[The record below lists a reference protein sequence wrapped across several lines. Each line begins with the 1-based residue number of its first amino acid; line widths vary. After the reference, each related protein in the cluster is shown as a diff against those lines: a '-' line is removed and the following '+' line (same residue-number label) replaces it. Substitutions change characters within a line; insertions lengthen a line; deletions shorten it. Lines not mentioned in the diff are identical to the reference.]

1 MHGRKRLTALIAA
14 IAVVFVLLAL
24 ARHTVGRVVITQ
36 TLSIATGYHFDIG
49 EIRLQ
54 SGHGAFINTHVSKNG
69 EPVLDAVRID
79 ITYNLR
85 DLLPGSTHRF
95 GLESVAIDQPHLT
108 IIHHRNGT
116 YNVGQLG
123 TAATGSSTMPGA
135 YHAGTPLDLT
145 ARIRRGSATL
155 IDDYQYYKESRT
167 QAIHDINLDLNT
179 KSDVRTHYVL
189 TGAFLDAVKDEPL
202 RAVGTV
208 DYRHGYAL
216 HHIMAAAV
224 PIKAI
229 GNYFINS
236 PAARIV
242 AGTAKHF
249 DARIYAL
256 DVRPGLPVN
265 YHTSG
270 TLGLSDGQLYI
281 NGLAKPLD
289 DLRGSLQ
296 IADSGLSARTLNAT
310 IAGLPIVVAG
320 SIYKFADPRFFLGLQ
335 GQGDLSVLKTIV
347 ASGSHYPLTGA
358 TRFDTLIEGPIANP
372 LILFGFASPRLQ
384 YDKYPVQNAT
394 GVMTLYKNMASIVP
408 LRGRYGGLTVS
419 VRGTLALGKHV
430 GSEIAI
436 AYGGNASDL
445 PYLGSLVPGS
455 AIAGE
460 AVAQGTDTAIGVA
473 GSLADSSNAHRLSA
487 YYSLTP
493 QGYGTIGPLRI
504 NRNGGT
510 LYANFALDRP
520 NNSSAFWISA
530 RNFALEPA
538 RGASMPGL
546 QLPDLSQFA
555 GHTIDADIAGTGAAN
570 DVSLGGRVA
579 ARNIVL
585 AGTHVDSLRADFA
598 GPLTDLSI
606 ARVAASGPW
615 GTFDGNGAY
624 QDGGVAARGNFEGSL
639 DALPFA
645 SSVAAHGNVHGPIAL
660 AYEKNGTLIL
670 QSDNARLSNVSV
682 QGIAVQSFNGTV
694 ALGKGRVRIYS
705 ASGQIAG
712 ANFVAG
718 GALGDGQSV
727 AIATADAGPQA
738 ARAFG
743 LPLQAGQVALIGTVG
758 QSGNA
763 PTFDGGVA
771 VSNGVA
777 AGYPVQGSSELH
789 LGRSELAVTNAT
801 VTLAGTY
808 GALDGHLTGVRSG
821 RPAYALVARVP
832 AGDIATASRALHIP
846 TFSTVGSFDAN
857 LSIGG
862 SGSAPSVSGPLSV
875 PVGQINGMDFE
886 DAHAQIAAGPGGV
899 SAHRGAVVVGTTRT
913 SFDATLRGRTSA
925 ISLNAPHADLS
936 DFNDFFNTGDT
947 LAGRGSVVLSMVRT
961 NLSIGTSGDVDVQDF
976 RYRRLPIGNTDAEWS
991 SHDGLVGGRL
1001 SVGGAH
1007 GRLAARGT
1015 VALAPAQSLGQI
1027 LARSRY
1033 DISAQLFGLDTTTW
1047 LPAFGYPTVPLTGRV
1062 DATATLHGRY
1072 PQIAL
1077 MSEATL
1083 KAGTIGRVP
1092 IDLLHMRA
1100 HSEGTRIALTHFD
1113 LEVPALVASGTGSF
1127 GFGPRDAINFTMSA
1141 QSNDLPT
1148 LTANFIKRPLGLK
1161 GNLQSQL
1168 TLAGTWHKPQVGGN
1182 VYLTNANLRGV
1193 VVPQL
1198 VASLALRGRDL
1209 QVRNAEVTFTKGSV
1223 AVAGALPLQ
1232 LSPFGVGPPSAPFSM
1247 DFFATNT
1254 DLSDFV
1260 PLLPAGTKAGGL
1272 LNGHLGVNGTVSN
1285 PQIRGGIAL
1294 TQGSYVSPFETA
1306 PVTQT
1311 VAQIV
1316 FAGTR
1321 ATLSRLHAQLGGG
1334 TLDASGDIAFD
1345 RGASGNQ
1352 VVYAI
1357 DAKSRGAV
1365 LHFPA
1370 YGSGTIDSTLQL
1382 TKDAGKLAQLT
1393 GTLTATNAVIPF
1405 AALIGHSSSPAVEG
1419 AQAAIATVTGATPL
1433 PDAAPPGFPFNLGF
1447 NLGVTAGKN
1456 VAVRASALGYG
1467 IDIGAK
1473 GHAVLAGTLA
1483 QPTLDG
1489 AFSATGGSL
1498 TFIDHVFK
1506 VQEGRVTF
1514 TPADGVIPQ
1523 LYAIGTTQVSA
1534 PESGSPIATGSI
1546 GVTIKV
1552 TGPATNPTL
1561 AFSSD
1566 PAGLSRDQIIAMLT
1580 PLGAITGLQ
1589 FDDNGNA
1596 LAPGQ
1601 LAGAPPQTTGQP
1613 MPPGAFRHQAGA
1625 LSIGQEAF
1633 NILNAQFAHSLLTP
1647 IENALGGT
1655 LGLSSVNLTLDYRG
1669 NVGLSV
1675 RRPVNAKLSA
1685 VYATTFGYPSRQTYG
1700 FQYAPNEDTV
1710 AQLTFFQQRAP
1721 VTFFGAGGYTPVTT
1735 DPNVTVGQ
1743 PINGNNGFTFS
1754 LQRLFW

>member
-1 MHGRKRLTALIAA
+1 
-14 IAVVFVLLAL
+14 
-24 ARHTVGRVVITQ
+24 
-36 TLSIATGYHFDIG
+36 
-49 EIRLQ
+49 
-54 SGHGAFINTHVSKNG
+54 
-69 EPVLDAVRID
+69 
-79 ITYNLR
+79 
-85 DLLPGSTHRF
+85 
-95 GLESVAIDQPHLT
+95 
-108 IIHHRNGT
+108 
-116 YNVGQLG
+116 
-123 TAATGSSTMPGA
+123 
-135 YHAGTPLDLT
+135 
-145 ARIRRGSATL
+145 
-155 IDDYQYYKESRT
+155 
-167 QAIHDINLDLNT
+167 
-179 KSDVRTHYVL
+179 THYVL
-189 TGAFLDAVKDEPL
+189 TGAFADVTKDEPL
-202 RAVGTV
+202 SAVGTV
-208 DYRHGYAL
+208 HYPNGYAL
-216 HHIMAAAV
+216 HHVTAAAV

-236 PAARIV
+236 SAARIV
-242 AGTAKHF
+242 AGTAKNF

-270 TLGLSDGQLYI
+270 TFGFSDGQIYI

-289 DLRGSLQ
+289 NIRGGLQ
-296 IADSGLSARTLNAT
+296 ITDGGLSARALDAT
-310 IAGLPIVVAG
+310 IAGVPILVAG
-320 SIYKFADPRFFLGLQ
+320 SIYDFSSPKFYLGIK
-335 GQGDLSVLKTIV
+335 GAGDLRVLKSIV
-347 ASGSHYPLTGA
+347 AFGSRYPLTGA
-358 TRFDTLIEGPIANP
+358 TNVDTLIEGPIANP
-372 LILFGFASPRLQ
+372 LILVGFASPAVK
-384 YDKYPVQNAT
+384 YDKYPLQNAH
-394 GVMTLYKNMASIVP
+394 GVMALYKGIATIVP
-408 LRGRYGGLTVS
+408 MRGQYGGLNVS
-419 VRGTLALGKHV
+419 VRGTLSLGKHV
-430 GSEIAI
+430 ASEMAI
-436 AYGGNASDL
+436 AYEGNASDL

-460 AVAQGTDTAIGVA
+460 AVAQGTDAAIGVA
-473 GSLADSSNAHRLSA
+473 GSLADSANAQRLSA

-493 QGYGTIGPLRI
+493 QGRGTVGPFQI
-504 NRNGGT
+504 SRNGGS
-510 LYANFALDRP
+510 LYGSFALDRP
-520 NNSSAFWISA
+520 NNNSAFWLSA
-530 RNFALEPA
+530 RNFTLEPTRVA
-538 RGASMPGL
+538 TMPGL

-555 GHTIDADIAGTGAAN
+555 GHTINADIAGTGPAN
-570 DVSLGGRVA
+570 DVSLGGRVE
-579 ARNIVL
+579 ARNLVL
-585 AGTHVDSLRADFA
+585 AGTHVDSLRVDFA
-598 GPLTDLSI
+598 GSLSNVSI

-624 QDGGVAARGNFEGSL
+624 QAGGLQARGNFNGSL
-639 DALPFA
+639 DALPFS
-645 SSVAAHGNVHGPIAL
+645 SSVAAHGGVHGPVAIA
-660 AYEKNGTLIL
+660 YQKNGNVII
-670 QSDNARLSNVSV
+670 QSDNAQLSNVSV
-682 QGIAVQSFNGTV
+682 QGIPIQSFSGTV
-694 ALGKGRVRIYS
+694 AVGSGGMRVYS

-712 ANFVAG
+712 ANIVAG
-718 GALGDGQSV
+718 GALGNGQSV

-738 ARAFG
+738 AKALG
-743 LPLQAGQVALIGTVG
+743 LPLQSGQVALVGTIG

-771 VSNGVA
+771 VSNGMA

-789 LGRSELAVTNAT
+789 LGPSALDVSNAT

-808 GALDGHLTGVRSG
+808 GALDGQVTGVRSG

-832 AGDIATASRALHIP
+832 AGDITTASRALHIP

-857 LSIGG
+857 LRIGG

-875 PVGQINGMDFE
+875 PVGQVNGLDFE
-886 DAHAQIAAGPGGV
+886 DAHAQIAADPGGV
-899 SAHRGAVVVGTTRT
+899 SAHRGAVLVGTTLT
-913 SFDATLRGRTSA
+913 SFDAILRGRKTA
-925 ISLNAPHADLS
+925 ISVNAPHADLS
-936 DFNDFFNTGDT
+936 DFNDLFNTGDT
-947 LAGRGSVVLSMVRT
+947 LAGRGNVALSMVRT

-976 RYRRLPIGNTDAEWS
+976 RYRRLPIGNTDAQWS
-991 SHDGLVGGRL
+991 SHDGVVTGMF
-1001 SVGGAH
+1001 SVGGVHGKLNAH
-1007 GRLAARGT
+1007 GT
-1015 VALAPAQSLGQI
+1015 VALAPAPSLDQI

-1033 DISAQLFGLDTTTW
+1033 DVSAQLFGLDTTTW

-1072 PQIAL
+1072 PQFAL
-1077 MSEATL
+1077 VSEATL
-1083 KAGTIGRVP
+1083 KQGTIGRVP
-1092 IDLLHMRA
+1092 IDILHMRA
-1100 HSEGTRIALTHFD
+1100 HSEGTRIALTHLD
-1113 LEVPALVASGTGSF
+1113 LEVPALVASGSGSF
-1127 GFGPRDAINFTMSA
+1127 GFRPSDPINFTMSA
-1141 QSNDLPT
+1141 QSTDLPT
-1148 LTANFIKRPLGLK
+1148 LAANFVKTPLGLK

-1168 TLAGTWHKPQVGGN
+1168 TLGGTWHAPQARAN
-1182 VYLTNANLRGV
+1182 VDLTNANVRGV

-1209 QVRNAEVTFTKGSV
+1209 EVRNAELFLTKGSV

-1232 LSPFGVGPPSAPFSM
+1232 LSPFGIGPPSAPFSM

-1285 PQIRGGIAL
+1285 PQIRGAMAL
-1294 TQGSYVSPFETA
+1294 TQGSYVSAFETA

-1334 TLDASGDIAFD
+1334 TLDASGDVAFD

-1357 DAKSRGAV
+1357 NAKTRGAV

-1370 YGSGTIDSTLQL
+1370 YGSGTIDSSLQL

-1393 GTLTATNAVIPF
+1393 GSLTATNAVIPF
-1405 AALIGHSSSPAVEG
+1405 AALVGHGGSGSAVTG
-1419 AQAAIATVTGATPL
+1419 AEAAIATVTGPLVPTPNA
-1433 PDAAPPGFPFNLGF
+1433 PPPGFPFNLGF
-1447 NLGVTAGKN
+1447 NLAVTAGKN
-1456 VAVRASALGYG
+1456 VAVRANALGYG

-1473 GHAVLAGTLA
+1473 GHVVLAGTLA
-1483 QPTLDG
+1483 KPTLDG
-1489 AFSATGGSL
+1489 AFNATGGSL
-1498 TFIDHVFK
+1498 TFVDHVFK
-1506 VQEGRVTF
+1506 IQEGRVTF
-1514 TPADGVIPQ
+1514 NPASGVIPE
-1523 LYAIGTTQVSA
+1523 LYAVGTTQVSA
-1534 PESGSPIATGSI
+1534 PDSGSPIASGSV

-1580 PLGAITGLQ
+1580 PLGAISGLQ

-1613 MPPGAFRHQAGA
+1613 LPPGAFRHQSGS

-1675 RRPVNAKLSA
+1675 RRPINAKLSA
-1685 VYATTFGYPSRQTYG
+1685 VYASTFGYPSRQTYG
-1700 FQYAPNEDTV
+1700 FQYAPNEYTV
-1710 AQLTFFQQRAP
+1710 AQLTFFQQSAP
-1721 VTFFGAGGYTPVTT
+1721 VTLFGTGGYTPVTT